1 MIRRRY
7 RHMHFLM
14 QTKIQML
21 AQMLGQMLA
30 QVLGQGPI
38 LMHSW
43 LAYKYVK

>member
-1 MIRRRY
+1 MIRRRC

-21 AQMLGQMLA
+21 LSQMLGQMLG
-30 QVLGQGPI
+30 QVLGLGPI

-43 LAYKYVK
+43 LTNM